1 MAFFDDDD
9 DPFGDEFGD
18 FNPPFDPFGD
28 NDIVPVQSP
37 ARTTQTTAPVFPLG
51 TTPDDRLEQHALHAI
66 CLDGCAAEVVWD
78 G

>member
-1 MAFFDDDD
+1 MAFLDDED
-9 DPFGDEFGD
+9 DPFADDLGD

-28 NDIVPVQSP
+28 DKIVCKKSP
-37 ARTTQTTAPVFPLG
+37 ARTTKTPASSFPLG

-66 CLDGCAAEVVWD
+66 CLDGGAAEVICD